1 LETSQLKNFENGGS
15 PSRDPIE
22 IRRKT
27 VGKSR
32 DVRPIQEKREARAR
46 ERASESEME
55 KRAVMI
61 N

>member
-1 LETSQLKNFENGGS
+1 MEAHSHEILLKF
-15 PSRDPIE
+15 D
-22 IRRKT
+22 
-27 VGKSR
+27 GKSR